1 MIEREIFHI
10 PATKKLH
17 QGCLEL
23 LCSLNSMQIVDTGK
37 YSSLKL
43 VNYMYLIRCIH
54 HLEDIVFVACRIRYQ
69 KCTESIPEEIAQNF
83 TILIA

>member
-1 MIEREIFHI
+1 
-10 PATKKLH
+10 
-17 QGCLEL
+17 
-23 LCSLNSMQIVDTGK
+23 MQIVDTGK

-83 TILIA
+83 TEVDIDDILIWVKYKKEHNRKLRKM